1 MLMSFLE
8 QSSLLR
14 RRKYFPLHLG
24 ANCSGYR
31 EQLPLHSAKGIS
43 TLQIIYPELER
54 KKENQLGM
62 HQAMYQE

>member
-1 MLMSFLE
+1 M
-8 QSSLLR
+8 QDI
-14 RRKYFPLHLG
+14 PLHLG

-43 TLQIIYPELER
+43 TLQIIYLELER
-54 KKENQLGM
+54 KKENQLGV